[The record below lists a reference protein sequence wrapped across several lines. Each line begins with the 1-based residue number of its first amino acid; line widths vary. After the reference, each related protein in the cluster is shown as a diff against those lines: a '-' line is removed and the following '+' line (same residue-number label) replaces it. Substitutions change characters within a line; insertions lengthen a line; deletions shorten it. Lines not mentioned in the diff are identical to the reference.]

1 MGKGNAPP
9 WAEMAGLGAANRAD
23 RGGVGRCW
31 VPAADVLE
39 CADRV
44 VIVVELPGI
53 SLEDVTVE
61 VRGQDLWVH
70 GTAPGRTEGV
80 VRHHVVERAVGPFAR
95 RFALAGLCAGAGESV
110 GGEISAVFRGG
121 LLTVTLLKSRSAR
134 RRIPV
139 D

>member
-9 WAEMAGLGAANRAD
+9 WAEMAAMAAANRAES
-23 RGGVGRCW
+23 RSVARCW

-44 VIVVELPGI
+44 VIVVELPGMT
-53 SLEDVTVE
+53 LENVTVE
-61 VRGQDLWVH
+61 VRGQDLWIH
-70 GTAPGRTEGV
+70 GTSPGRTEGV

-95 RFALAGLCAGAGESV
+95 RFALAGLCAEAGERV
-110 GGEISAVFRGG
+110 GGEISAEFRDG
-121 LLTVTLLKSRSAR
+121 LLAVTLLKTRPAR

-139 D
+139 E